1 MGIHFR
7 NAIAP
12 QDTNKRKQLRRTN
25 ERTNERRER
34 FLSNKMTTIKRG
46 FWCLCVS
53 ALLAG
58 AMCQE
63 GARRKV
69 LDMHEAVVENATDA
83 MMNGTMNGTDAMN
96 ATEGEEATDDA
107 GTDGGET
114 SEDDSR
120 GKLFQFEALQDAA
133 MNAADN
139 AQEVAM
145 NVGGRI
151 NETLQNVGGALNE
164 TVNRVNETVQG
175 GLDRVNDFV
184 EGIQGGDANATNAT
198 NATTMNDT
206 MTTTDDAGADG
217 GEESEDDSRRKLLD
231 MHEAVMEE
239 ATDAMMNATMNATD
253 AMMNGTMNG
262 TMMNG
267 TEEEHDHDH

>member
-1 MGIHFR
+1 MGKLAASRRGSIHFR

-83 MMNGTMNGTDAMN
+83 MMNATMNATDAMMNGTMNGTDAMN
-96 ATEGEEATDDA
+96 GTEEEHDHDHDHEGEDHEGEESTDDA
-107 GTDGGET
+107 GTDGDEE

-120 GKLFQFEALQDAA
+120 RKLLDMHDAVMEEATDAM
-133 MNAADN
+133 MNAT
-139 AQEVAM
+139 M
-145 NVGGRI
+145 NVTDPRLNG
-151 NETLQNVGGALNE
+151 TL
-164 TVNRVNETVQG
+164 
-175 GLDRVNDFV
+175 
-184 EGIQGGDANATNAT
+184 NATVGNAT
-198 NATTMNDT
+198 EEEHDHDHDHEGEDHEGEDHEGEESS
-206 MTTTDDAGADG
+206 DDAGTDG

-231 MHEAVMEE
+231 MHEAMMEE

-253 AMMNGTMNG
+253 
-262 TMMNG
+262 
-267 TEEEHDHDH
+267 

>member
-1 MGIHFR
+1 MGNSFS
-7 NAIAP
+7 
-12 QDTNKRKQLRRTN
+12 KRHRAAGHKQTQAVKK
-25 ERTNERRER
+25 NERRER

-83 MMNGTMNGTDAMN
+83 MMNATMNATDAMN

-107 GTDGGET
+107 GTDGSEA

-120 GKLFQFEALQDAA
+120 RKLFQFEALQDAA

-145 NVGGRI
+145 NVGGR
-151 NETLQNVGGALNE
+151 
-164 TVNRVNETVQG
+164 
-175 GLDRVNDFV
+175 
-184 EGIQGGDANATNAT
+184 
-198 NATTMNDT
+198 
-206 MTTTDDAGADG
+206 
-217 GEESEDDSRRKLLD
+217 
-231 MHEAVMEE
+231 
-239 ATDAMMNATMNATD
+239 
-253 AMMNGTMNG
+253 
-262 TMMNG
+262 
-267 TEEEHDHDH
+267 

>member
-12 QDTNKRKQLRRTN
+12 QDTNKRKQLR
-25 ERTNERRER
+25 RTNERRER

-83 MMNGTMNGTDAMN
+83 MMN

-107 GTDGGET
+107 GTDGGEA

-120 GKLFQFEALQDAA
+120 RKLFQFEALQDAA

-184 EGIQGGDANATNAT
+184 EGIQGGDANATTNAT

-206 MTTTDDAGADG
+206 MEMTNTTDDAGSDG
-217 GEESEDDSRRKLLD
+217 GEESKDDSRRKLLD
-231 MHEAVMEE
+231 MHEAMMEE
-239 ATDAMMNATMNATD
+239 ATDAMMSAMNVSDPRLNGTLNATVGNATVGN
-253 AMMNGTMNG
+253 AT
-262 TMMNG
+262 
-267 TEEEHDHDH
+267 

>member
-1 MGIHFR
+1 MGNSFS
-7 NAIAP
+7 
-12 QDTNKRKQLRRTN
+12 KRHRAAGHKQTQAVKTN

-83 MMNGTMNGTDAMN
+83 MMNGTMNATDAMN

-107 GTDGGET
+107 GADGGEA

-120 GKLFQFEALQDAA
+120 RKLFQFEALQDAA

-184 EGIQGGDANATNAT
+184 EGIQGGDDANATNAT
-198 NATTMNDT
+198 MNGTTMNST
-206 MTTTDDAGADG
+206 EDAGADG
-217 GEESEDDSRRKLLD
+217 EEASEDDSRRKLLD
-231 MHEAVMEE
+231 M
-239 ATDAMMNATMNATD
+239 
-253 AMMNGTMNG
+253 
-262 TMMNG
+262 
-267 TEEEHDHDH
+267 

>member
-1 MGIHFR
+1 MGKLAASRRGTIHFR

-83 MMNGTMNGTDAMN
+83 MMNATMNATDAMMNGTMNGTDAMN

-107 GTDGGET
+107 GTDGGEA

-120 GKLFQFEALQDAA
+120 RKLFQFEALQDAA

-184 EGIQGGDANATNAT
+184 EGIQGGDDANATNAT
-198 NATTMNDT
+198 MNGTTMNST
-206 MTTTDDAGADG
+206 EDAGADG
-217 GEESEDDSRRKLLD
+217 EEASEDDSRRKLLD
-231 MHEAVMEE
+231 M
-239 ATDAMMNATMNATD
+239 
-253 AMMNGTMNG
+253 
-262 TMMNG
+262 
-267 TEEEHDHDH
+267 

>member
-1 MGIHFR
+1 MGNSFS
-7 NAIAP
+7 
-12 QDTNKRKQLRRTN
+12 KRHRAAGHKQTQAVKK
-25 ERTNERRER
+25 NERRER

-58 AMCQE
+58 AMCD
-63 GARRKV
+63 V
-69 LDMHEAVVENATDA
+69 HEAVVENATDA
-83 MMNGTMNGTDAMN
+83 MANMTMNATDAMANMTTAGN
-96 ATEGEEATDDA
+96 ATEDDHGDHDHEGEDHDESTDDA
-107 GTDGGET
+107 GTDGGEA

-120 GKLFQFEALQDAA
+120 RKLFQFEALQDAA

-198 NATTMNDT
+198 NAT
-206 MTTTDDAGADG
+206 
-217 GEESEDDSRRKLLD
+217 
-231 MHEAVMEE
+231 
-239 ATDAMMNATMNATD
+239 
-253 AMMNGTMNG
+253 
-262 TMMNG
+262 
-267 TEEEHDHDH
+267 

>member
-12 QDTNKRKQLRRTN
+12 QDTNKRKQLR
-25 ERTNERRER
+25 RTNERRER

-83 MMNGTMNGTDAMN
+83 MMNATMNATDAMMNGTMNGTDAMN
-96 ATEGEEATDDA
+96 VTEGEEATDDA
-107 GTDGGET
+107 GTDGGE
-114 SEDDSR
+114 
-120 GKLFQFEALQDAA
+120 A
-133 MNAADN
+133 
-139 AQEVAM
+139 
-145 NVGGRI
+145 
-151 NETLQNVGGALNE
+151 
-164 TVNRVNETVQG
+164 
-175 GLDRVNDFV
+175 
-184 EGIQGGDANATNAT
+184 
-198 NATTMNDT
+198 
-206 MTTTDDAGADG
+206 
-217 GEESEDDSRRKLLD
+217 SEDDSRRKLLD
-231 MHEAVMEE
+231 MHEAMMEE

-267 TEEEHDHDH
+267 TEEEHD

>member
-1 MGIHFR
+1 MGKLAASRRGSIHFR

-83 MMNGTMNGTDAMN
+83 MMNATMNATDAMMNGTMNGTDAMN
-96 ATEGEEATDDA
+96 ATEGEESTDDA
-107 GTDGGET
+107 GTDGGEA
-114 SEDDSR
+114 SE
-120 GKLFQFEALQDAA
+120 
-133 MNAADN
+133 
-139 AQEVAM
+139 EVAM

-184 EGIQGGDANATNAT
+184 EGIQGGDDANATNAT
-198 NATTMNDT
+198 
-206 MTTTDDAGADG
+206 
-217 GEESEDDSRRKLLD
+217 
-231 MHEAVMEE
+231 
-239 ATDAMMNATMNATD
+239 
-253 AMMNGTMNG
+253 MNGT
-262 TMMNG
+262 
-267 TEEEHDHDH
+267 

>member
-69 LDMHEAVVENATDA
+69 LDMHEAVVD
-83 MMNGTMNGTDAMN
+83 
-96 ATEGEEATDDA
+96 
-107 GTDGGET
+107 
-114 SEDDSR
+114 
-120 GKLFQFEALQDAA
+120 
-133 MNAADN
+133 
-139 AQEVAM
+139 
-145 NVGGRI
+145 
-151 NETLQNVGGALNE
+151 
-164 TVNRVNETVQG
+164 
-175 GLDRVNDFV
+175 
-184 EGIQGGDANATNAT
+184 
-198 NATTMNDT
+198 
-206 MTTTDDAGADG
+206 
-217 GEESEDDSRRKLLD
+217 
-231 MHEAVMEE
+231 E
-239 ATDAMMNATMNATD
+239 ATDAMMNATMNVTD
-253 AMMNGTMNG
+253 PRLNGTLNATVG
-262 TMMNG
+262 NA
-267 TEEEHDHDH
+267 TEEDHDHEGEDHEGEESTDD